1 MPLFCDVALAVPLD
15 MAFTYAIPPGMEPVV
30 GGRVLVPFR
39 QQRMSGI
46 VVELHDRA
54 PQGIDDFRNDGK
66 EERVRPQGLQPDFL
80 AMPGSAANEVAE
92 RVEFETSAAKAAIEN
107 NPLTAA
113 LKRCATPNQIFPAAS
128 KAAPVHKSVPADP
141 PISKASSNA
150 KAAWIRSVIEA
161 LDVAPVL
168 DEQLLKLGRW
178 IADYYL
184 APIGEVFRTMLP
196 LVAEFKRT
204 ITYRITDQG
213 HMALHLAGMSGSPA
227 RSQRTPDEQLVE
239 FRVLDY
245 LAEREGVREQSL
257 RGATKVS
264 KALLAGMVRKKWI
277 AREDVS
283 AVRDAVRTIKVAV
296 LLGAEAASEGKI
308 AEASPPPDGP
318 EARPHTETQHP
329 QNERSAG
336 DSPAVAGATSP
347 RSSLAKKLNNNQ
359 RALIDALAAAG
370 GRLPVETLR
379 DLDVPRT
386 TLATLVR
393 RGLIEIVEE
402 PEDRTAPKLK
412 PRRSPFEFEFSP
424 AQKEAVKQILESVGA
439 RKFTGM
445 LLHGVTGSGK
455 TAVYLAVM
463 REVLEQGR
471 SSILLVPEIGLTPAM
486 AADLIQ
492 VFGDEVA
499 ILHSG
504 LSDDERAEQWHRIK
518 RGEARVVVGTRSAV
532 FAPVSDLALVIVDE
546 EQDSSYK
553 QEETPRY
560 HARDVAVMR
569 AKMAGAVVVL
579 GSATPSLE
587 SYYNAKK
594 HKYALLELPDR
605 VEQRPLP
612 EVEILDMRQ
621 EFQETGQEQVISR
634 KLAEEIRERLEK
646 KEQVMVLLNR
656 RGYSP
661 VVLCRAC
668 GETLQCKNCAVSM
681 THHKRE
687 HKMECHYC
695 GHVAQI
701 PNKCAKCGSE
711 YVYFVGTGSE
721 KLEEL
726 LHGMFPQA
734 RIGRLDRDTVRG
746 REDFERALNA
756 LNEGELD
763 MLVGTQMIAKGHDVH
778 GVTLVGVVG
787 ADHALSLPDFR
798 AAERT
803 FQLLTQVAGRAGRG
817 NSPGKVV
824 LQTYFPDHY
833 AVQFAA
839 RHDFAGFYD
848 KELQFRSWMHYPPYS
863 AIANVVIRSEKL
875 DEALAWSGELG
886 RWFEKT
892 RHEGIR
898 VLGPAAAPIL
908 RLKRDYR
915 YHFILKSPSREK
927 MNALLRAMLKEAAAK
942 KIPRTQV
949 IVDVDAVWLM

>member
-15 MAFTYAIPPGMEPVV
+15 MVFTYAIPLGMEPVV

-39 QQRMSGI
+39 QQRLSGI
-46 VVELHDRA
+46 VVELHDRP
-54 PQGIDDFRNDGK
+54 PQ
-66 EERVRPQGLQPDFL
+66 
-80 AMPGSAANEVAE
+80 
-92 RVEFETSAAKAAIEN
+92 AK
-107 NPLTAA
+107 T
-113 LKRCATPNQIFPAAS
+113 K
-128 KAAPVHKSVPADP
+128 K
-141 PISKASSNA
+141 
-150 KAAWIRSVIEA
+150 VIQA
-161 LDVAPVL
+161 LDLSPVL
-168 DEQLLKLGRW
+168 DEHLLKLGKW
-178 IADYYL
+178 IAGYYL
-184 APIGEVFRTMLP
+184 APVGEVFRTMLP
-196 LVAEFKRT
+196 LSAEFKRS
-204 ITYRITDQG
+204 ISYHITDAG
-213 HMALHLAGMSGSPA
+213 RMALHLAGMSGSPA
-227 RSQRTPDEQLVE
+227 RSKRTPEQQLVE

-245 LAEREGVREQSL
+245 LAERESVHEERL
-257 RGATKVS
+257 RGATRVGR
-264 KALLAGMVRKKWI
+264 ALLAGMVRKRWI

-283 AVRDAVRTIKVAV
+283 AARDAARLVKVAV
-296 LLGAEAASEGKI
+296 LLGAEERAK
-308 AEASPPPDGP
+308 ASPPLDGP
-318 EARPHTETQHP
+318 EARHHTST
-329 QNERSAG
+329 AI
-336 DSPAVAGATSP
+336 T
-347 RSSLAKKLNNNQ
+347 AKKLNEKQ
-359 RALIDALAAAG
+359 RALIETLAAAG
-370 GRLPVETLR
+370 GRLPVEALR
-379 DLDVPRT
+379 GLDVPRT
-386 TLATLVR
+386 TLSTLVR
-393 RGLIEIVEE
+393 RGLIELVDE
-402 PEDRTAPKLK
+402 PQDFTASKLK
-412 PRRSPFEFEFSP
+412 PRQSPFEFEFSA
-424 AQKEAVKQILESVGA
+424 AQKEALAKIGESVA
-439 RKFTGM
+439 SRKFGGL
-445 LLHGVTGSGK
+445 LLHGITGSGK
-455 TAVYLAVM
+455 TAVYLACM
-463 REVLEQGR
+463 RQVLDAGR
-471 SSILLVPEIGLTPAM
+471 SSILLVPEIGLTPAV
-486 AADLIQ
+486 AADLHQ

-504 LSDDERAEQWHRIK
+504 LSAAERAEQWHRIR
-518 RGEARVVVGTRSAV
+518 RGEARVVAGTRSAV
-532 FAPVSDLALVIVDE
+532 FAPVSDLALIIVDE

-594 HKYALLELPDR
+594 NKYALVELPDR
-605 VEQRPLP
+605 VEMRPLP
-612 EVEILDMRQ
+612 EVEIVDMRQ

-646 KEQVMVLLNR
+646 KEQVIVLLNR

-668 GETLQCKNCAVSM
+668 GKTLQCKNCAVSM

-687 HKMECHYC
+687 RKMECHYC
-695 GHVAQI
+695 GHIERI
-701 PNKCAKCGSE
+701 PDKCVHCGSE

-746 REDFERALNA
+746 REDFEHALNA
-756 LNEGELD
+756 LNEGALD
-763 MLVGTQMIAKGHDVH
+763 MLVGTQMIAKGHDIH

-787 ADHALSLPDFR
+787 ADMALGLPDFR

-817 NSPGKVV
+817 QSPGKVV
-824 LQTYFPDHY
+824 LQTYFQDHY

-839 RHDFAGFYD
+839 RHDFTGFYE
-848 KELQFRSWMHYPPYS
+848 KELQFRAWMHYPPYS
-863 AIANVVIRSEKL
+863 AIANVLIRSEKL
-875 DEALAWSGELG
+875 DEALTWSGELG

-898 VLGPAAAPIL
+898 VLGPAAAPIM

-927 MNALLRAMLKEAAAK
+927 MNALLRAMLAEAAAR